1 MYVKDRMKTDII
13 SISKEIK
20 ISQALDIFATNDFHR
35 LPVVDNNNR
44 LIGLI
49 TEGVIKAHT
58 PSKATSLSI
67 HELNYLLSKTSVEAI
82 MITDVITIKPE
93 CLLEEAAE
101 LMMRNDIGCLPV
113 TIDNNKLVGIITQK
127 DIFAAFVDLLGYH
140 DSGSRIVIK
149 IDQDEIGVL
158 AKIAKIMA
166 DNNISISHLA
176 VYRKSLVHVV
186 MRVDMMDGKHVAN
199 LLSANGY
206 VVVDIN

>member
-20 ISQALDIFATNDFHR
+20 ISQALDIFASNDFHR
-35 LPVVDNNNR
+35 LPVVDNNSR

-67 HELNYLLSKTSVEAI
+67 HELNYLLSKTSVESI
-82 MITDVITIKPE
+82 MITDVITINPD

-101 LMMRNDIGCLPV
+101 LMMKNDIGCLPV

-176 VYRKSLVHVV
+176 VYRKSQVHVV
-186 MRVDMMDGKHVAN
+186 MRVDMMDGQYVAN
-199 LLSANGY
+199 LLTANGY
-206 VVVDIN
+206 LVVDIN

>member
-67 HELNYLLSKTSVEAI
+67 H
-82 MITDVITIKPE
+82 
-93 CLLEEAAE
+93 
-101 LMMRNDIGCLPV
+101 
-113 TIDNNKLVGIITQK
+113 
-127 DIFAAFVDLLGYH
+127 
-140 DSGSRIVIK
+140 
-149 IDQDEIGVL
+149 
-158 AKIAKIMA
+158 
-166 DNNISISHLA
+166 
-176 VYRKSLVHVV
+176 
-186 MRVDMMDGKHVAN
+186 
-199 LLSANGY
+199 
-206 VVVDIN
+206 